1 METLSS
7 GVVPAESSL
16 PLRLD
21 ELSPRQCA
29 TVCQV
34 DAQDGSA
41 DQLMAMGVC
50 IGRQVEVVKC
60 GDPLILRVLGSR
72 IGLSA
77 RLAQRVFVKSCSG
90 STCST
95 QERS

>member
-1 METLSS
+1 MGALSS
-7 GVVPAESSL
+7 GVVSSENRSSV
-16 PLRLD
+16 RLD
-21 ELSPRQCA
+21 ELLPKQCA
-29 TVCQV
+29 TVCRV

-77 RLAQRVFVKSCSG
+77 RLAQRVYVTSCSG
-90 STCST
+90 STCAT